1 MKGERVYVA
10 QGSRLQVVHSAH
22 ESWRKVKE
30 AGSPQKTVKVVLTLL
45 GGSRCQVDTEATPKK
60 ET

>member
-1 MKGERVYVA
+1 MA
-10 QGSRLQVVHSAH
+10 QGSRFQVVHSAH

-45 GGSRCQVDTEATPKK
+45 GGSRCQVDTEATPMK